1 MMKKQQSKRRKLI
14 GIVALITILGGI
26 LTMNWLNDERIKKE
40 KYRQEQDRVGKYIGE
55 HIELGNGKPITKIE
69 FIEFQLETATTGTW
83 SITAIVNDRYDI
95 SFAEDYLGGEL
106 ITAVYNYNEFK
117 FKQSGEQLT
126 THDMDKVKVVYY
138 EGS

>member
-1 MMKKQQSKRRKLI
+1 MMKKQQNKRRKLI
-14 GIVALITILGGI
+14 GIVTLITILGGVI
-26 LTMNWLNDERIKKE
+26 TMNWLNDEELKKK
-40 KYRQEQDRVGKYIGE
+40 KYRQEQDRVMKYIGE
-55 HIELGNGKPITKIE
+55 HIELCNGQHIIKIE
-69 FIEFQLETATTGTW
+69 CIEFQQNLSTGTW
-83 SITAIVNDRYDI
+83 IITATVNDKYDI

-126 THDMDKVKVVYY
+126 THDMDKIKVVYY

>member
-1 MMKKQQSKRRKLI
+1 MMKKQQNKRRKLI

-26 LTMNWLNDERIKKE
+26 LTMNWLNDERLKKK
-40 KYRQEQDRVGKYIGE
+40 KYRQEQDRVMKYIGE
-55 HIELGNGKPITKIE
+55 HIELCNGQHIIKIE
-69 FIEFQLETATTGTW
+69 CIEFQQNLSTGTW
-83 SITAIVNDRYDI
+83 IITATVNDKYDI
-95 SFAEDYLGGEL
+95 SFAEDYLRGEL

-126 THDMDKVKVVYY
+126 THGIDKVKVVYY

>member
-14 GIVALITILGGI
+14 GIVTLITILGGI
-26 LTMNWLNDERIKKE
+26 LTMNWLNGEELKKK
-40 KYRQEQDRVGKYIGE
+40 KYRQEQDRVVKYIGE
-55 HIELGNGKPITKIE
+55 HIELGNGQHIIKIE
-69 FIEFQLETATTGTW
+69 CIEFQQNLSTGTW
-83 SITAIVNDRYDI
+83 TITATVNDKYDI
-95 SFAEDYLGGEL
+95 SFAEDYLRGEL

-126 THDMDKVKVVYY
+126 THGIDKVKVVYY

>member
-1 MMKKQQSKRRKLI
+1 MKKQQNKRRKLI
-14 GIVALITILGGI
+14 GIVTLITILGGVI
-26 LTMNWLNDERIKKE
+26 TMNWLNDEELKKK
-40 KYRQEQDRVGKYIGE
+40 KYRQEQDRVMKYIGE
-55 HIELGNGKPITKIE
+55 HIELCNGQHIIKIE
-69 FIEFQLETATTGTW
+69 CIEFQQNLSTGTW
-83 SITAIVNDRYDI
+83 IITATVNDKYDI

-126 THDMDKVKVVYY
+126 THDMDKIKVVYY

>member
-1 MMKKQQSKRRKLI
+1 MIVYLKQHKNYWKLVSI
-14 GIVALITILGGI
+14 AALIIILGGVI
-26 LTMNWLNDERIKKE
+26 TTGWLNG
-40 KYRQEQDRVGKYIGE
+40 DRVVKYIGE
-55 HIELGNGKPITKIE
+55 HIELGNGKPIIKIE

>member
-14 GIVALITILGGI
+14 GIVVLITILGGI
-26 LTMNWLNDERIKKE
+26 LTMNWLNDERLKKK
-40 KYRQEQDRVGKYIGE
+40 KYRQEQDRVMKYIGE
-55 HIELGNGKPITKIE
+55 HIELCNGQHIIKIE
-69 FIEFQLETATTGTW
+69 CIEFQQNLSTGTW
-83 SITAIVNDRYDI
+83 IITATVNDKYDI
-95 SFAEDYLGGEL
+95 SFAEDYLRGEL

-126 THDMDKVKVVYY
+126 THGIDKVKVVYY

>member
-1 MMKKQQSKRRKLI
+1 MMKKQQNKRRKLI
-14 GIVALITILGGI
+14 GIVTLITILGGVI
-26 LTMNWLNDERIKKE
+26 TMNWLNDEELKKK
-40 KYRQEQDRVGKYIGE
+40 KYRQEQDRVMKYIGE
-55 HIELGNGKPITKIE
+55 HIELCNGQHIIKIE
-69 FIEFQLETATTGTW
+69 CIEFQQNLSTGTW
-83 SITAIVNDRYDI
+83 IITATVNDKYDI
-95 SFAEDYLGGEL
+95 SFAEDYLRGEL

>member
-1 MMKKQQSKRRKLI
+1 MKKQKRKKRKLI
-14 GIVALITILGGI
+14 VILLIVLGGI
-26 LTMNWLNDERIKKE
+26 LTMGWFNGEELKKK
-40 KYRQEQDRVGKYIGE
+40 KYRQEQDRVVRYIGE
-55 HIELGNGKPITKIE
+55 HIELGNGQPIIKIK
-69 FIEFQLETATTGTW
+69 FIKIQQNLSTGTW
-83 SITAIVNDRYDI
+83 IITATVNDKYDI

-138 EGS
+138 GGS

>member
-1 MMKKQQSKRRKLI
+1 MKKQQNKRRKLI
-14 GIVALITILGGI
+14 GIVTLITILGGVI
-26 LTMNWLNDERIKKE
+26 TMNWLNDEELKKK
-40 KYRQEQDRVGKYIGE
+40 KYRQEQDRVMKYIGE
-55 HIELGNGKPITKIE
+55 HIELCNGQHIIKIE
-69 FIEFQLETATTGTW
+69 CIEFQQNLSTGTW
-83 SITAIVNDRYDI
+83 IITATVNDKYDI
-95 SFAEDYLGGEL
+95 SFAEDYLRGEL

>member
-1 MMKKQQSKRRKLI
+1 MIVYLKQHKNYWKLVSI
-14 GIVALITILGGI
+14 AALIIILGGVI
-26 LTMNWLNDERIKKE
+26 TTGWLNG
-40 KYRQEQDRVGKYIGE
+40 DRVVKYIGE
-55 HIELGNGKPITKIE
+55 HIELGNGKPIIKIE

-83 SITAIVNDRYDI
+83 SITATVNDKYDI
-95 SFAEDYLGGEL
+95 SFAEDYLRGEL

-126 THDMDKVKVVYY
+126 THGIDKVKVVYY

>member
-1 MMKKQQSKRRKLI
+1 MMNKRRKLI
-14 GIVALITILGGI
+14 GIVALIAILGGVI
-26 LTMNWLNDERIKKE
+26 TMNWLNDERLKKE
-40 KYRQEQDRVGKYIGE
+40 KYRQEQDRVVKYIGE
-55 HIELGNGKPITKIE
+55 YIELGNGKPIIKIE

>member
-1 MMKKQQSKRRKLI
+1 MMKKQQNKRRKLI
-14 GIVALITILGGI
+14 GIVTLITILGGVI
-26 LTMNWLNDERIKKE
+26 TMNWLNDEELKKK
-40 KYRQEQDRVGKYIGE
+40 KYRQEQDRVMKYIGE
-55 HIELGNGKPITKIE
+55 HIELCNGQHIIKIE
-69 FIEFQLETATTGTW
+69 CIEFQQNLSTGTW
-83 SITAIVNDRYDI
+83 IITATVNDKYDI

-126 THDMDKVKVVYY
+126 THGIDKVKVVYY

>member
-14 GIVALITILGGI
+14 GIVILITILGGI
-26 LTMNWLNDERIKKE
+26 LTMNWLNGEELKKK
-40 KYRQEQDRVGKYIGE
+40 KYRQEQDRVVKYIGE

-69 FIEFQLETATTGTW
+69 FIEFQQNLSTGTW
-83 SITAIVNDRYDI
+83 TITATVNDKYDI
-95 SFAEDYLGGEL
+95 SFAEDYLRGEL

-126 THDMDKVKVVYY
+126 THGIDKVKVVYY
-138 EGS
+138 KGS